1 MRTNDNQMYQL
12 YNKIYEIVEFAD
24 YEIDDEDLRV
34 ACKYVIRDLELDQR
48 FYHKSSWCVTV
59 ILVSHQMLNTVFNPL

>member
-1 MRTNDNQMYQL
+1 MPKDL
-12 YNKIYEIVEFAD
+12 YYAQDFNEGDAFDLGTYTVTKDEIVEFAD

-48 FYHKSSWCVTV
+48 FYHKSS
-59 ILVSHQMLNTVFNPL
+59 

>member
-1 MRTNDNQMYQL
+1 MRTIDNQMNQIN
-12 YNKIYEIVEFAD
+12 NKIYEIVEFAD

-48 FYHKSSWCVTV
+48 FYHKSS
-59 ILVSHQMLNTVFNPL
+59 